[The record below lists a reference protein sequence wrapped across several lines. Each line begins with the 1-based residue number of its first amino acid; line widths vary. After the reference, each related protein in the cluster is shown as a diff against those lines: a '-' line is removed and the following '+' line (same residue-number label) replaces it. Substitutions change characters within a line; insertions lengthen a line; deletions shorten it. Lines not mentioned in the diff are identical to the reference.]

1 MSPKFQTII
10 DFCKKNWKQT
20 ILAAF
25 AVIICLVAAFFVISR
40 IPSNSSTVNSQ
51 EDIKTK
57 EIKKIEFKTNGVI
70 NSKFISKFLKLK
82 SGTSLYSV
90 DVFEIKK
97 NLESIKQI
105 RHALVTRKFPDTL
118 SITINER
125 TPILKIAARDGEKKK
140 IFLIDEEDGEIF
152 ESECYSNEKLKDLF
166 FAEINLPK
174 NKEIGQTFEPID
186 KIFII
191 TNFLK
196 IIQLKHNKLYSQI
209 TSVSL
214 KRYDPR
220 PGALWSRIELK
231 TKIVKTIV
239 FSDSNFADQLEK
251 LDYILSDPNIIKL
264 LPLKKID
271 LSNPNNVVINN

>member
-1 MSPKFQTII
+1 MSPKFQTIV
-10 DFCKKNWKQT
+10 DFCKRNVKQAVM
-20 ILAAF
+20 AAI
-25 AVIICLVAAFFVISR
+25 AVIICSVAGFFVISR
-40 IPSNSSTVNSQ
+40 MMPSSSPVPSQ
-51 EDIKTK
+51 EDMKNNVIKR
-57 EIKKIEFKTNGVI
+57 IEFKTNGVI

-82 SGTSLYSV
+82 SGTSLYAI
-90 DVFEIKK
+90 DVFEIKT

-105 RHALVTRKFPDTL
+105 RQASVERKFPDTL
-118 SITINER
+118 CIAINER
-125 TPILKIAARDGEKKK
+125 MPILKIAARDGEKKK

-152 ESECYSNEKLKDLF
+152 ESKCYTSEKLKDLF
-166 FAEINLPK
+166 FAEINLAK
-174 NKEIGQTFEPID
+174 NKENGQTFEPID
-186 KIFII
+186 KIATV

-196 IIQLKHNKLYSQI
+196 IIQLKHDKLYAQI

-231 TKIVKTIV
+231 TKIVKTLV